1 MLTLLVLTDFSP
13 VADHALQYAAALAA
27 PAGAHLVLLHVRPS
41 LLSPR
46 AFTAAA
52 DYSESQANDLLQQRL
67 RTLPAAVRAT
77 CALERGDVGTEL
89 ATAARRHK
97 ASVIVVG
104 RPDLSNTPEELAH
117 TTSLEVLRHVA
128 CPLLIVPHNAS
139 GTVPPRQVLLAIDD
153 QPLPTTHATQT
164 LQPLLGSAALTVLHV
179 SDEEVTNDP
188 TRAFANAQHAGLTA
202 GFASAQPNGFSG
214 ASPAAGIA
222 DAAAMLQPDL
232 LLLVA
237 RRRSFLGQL
246 FHESVT
252 AAVVREARLPV
263 LVLPEVA

>member
-13 VADHALQYAAALAA
+13 VADHALQYAASLAA
-27 PAGAHLVLLHVRPS
+27 PTGAHLVLLHVRPS

-46 AFTAAA
+46 AFTATSEH
-52 DYSESQANDLLQQRL
+52 SESQANDLLQQRL
-67 RTLPAAVRAT
+67 HALPAGVRAT
-77 CALERGDVGTEL
+77 CALERGDVGAEL
-89 ATAARRHK
+89 AEAARRYK
-97 ASVIVVG
+97 ASLIVVG
-104 RPDLSNTPEELAH
+104 RPDLSNIPEELDH

-128 CPLLIVPHNAS
+128 CPLLIVPHNAA
-139 GTVPPRQVLLAIDD
+139 GAVTPRQVLLAIDD
-153 QPLPTTHATQT
+153 QPLPSTHATQT

-179 SDEEVTNDP
+179 SNEEGSNNP
-188 TRAFANAQHAGLTA
+188 GRAFANAQHAGLTA
-202 GFASAQPNGFSG
+202 GFASAQANGFSG

-222 DAAAMLQPDL
+222 DATAMLQPDL
-232 LLLVA
+232 LVLIA